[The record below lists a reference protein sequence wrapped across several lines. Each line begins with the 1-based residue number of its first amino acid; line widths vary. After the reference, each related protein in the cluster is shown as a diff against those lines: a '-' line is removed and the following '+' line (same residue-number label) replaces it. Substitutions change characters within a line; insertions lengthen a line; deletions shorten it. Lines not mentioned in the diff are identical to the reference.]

1 MYVAM
6 TRARDH
12 LAVIYPFNVYD
23 SRRSADYTIDQVS
36 RFLDRG
42 VRDLMQKV
50 VVDQPQTPVDPAP
63 QIPPTL
69 DLRAILTQRFSAS

>member
-1 MYVAM
+1 M

-12 LAVIYPFNVYD
+12 LAVTYPFNVYD

-50 VVDQPQTPVDPAP
+50 VVDQPQAPVDDAPAVQP
-63 QIPPTL
+63 STL
-69 DLRAILTQRFSAS
+69 DLRAILQQRFSGS